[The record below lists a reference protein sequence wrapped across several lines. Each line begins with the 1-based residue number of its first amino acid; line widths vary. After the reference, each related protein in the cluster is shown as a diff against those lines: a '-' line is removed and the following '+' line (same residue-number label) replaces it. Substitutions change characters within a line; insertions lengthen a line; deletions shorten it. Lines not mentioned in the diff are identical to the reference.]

1 MTAGRPRRAL
11 EYTAT
16 TMNAARR
23 TPPFLAVLLAVP
35 VLLTALPACAGA
47 GEAPAEPAAAEE
59 TAAEEAP
66 PLVGTV
72 SRAEIEAHRPDWVT
86 AEVEAQ
92 PDAAAGAALAAVEP
106 GAELTVYLGTWC
118 SDSKRELA
126 RLWRALDDAGVFAEE
141 DLPFAVEYVALDRDK
156 REPAGRGAAAGVE
169 YVPTF
174 VVSRG
179 GEEVGRVV
187 EIAVDGIERD
197 LLALL
202 SGADSGVISGRP
214 DAEGAEGAA
223 DPAEAPDD
231 QAAGGR

>member
-1 MTAGRPRRAL
+1 
-11 EYTAT
+11 
-16 TMNAARR
+16 MNAARR
-23 TPPFLAVLLAVP
+23 SLPLAAVLFAVP
-35 VLLTALPACAGA
+35 LLLIALPACAGA
-47 GEAPAEPAAAEE
+47 GEAPVEAASSGEE
-59 TAAEEAP
+59 SAGEAP

-72 SRAEIEAHRPDWVT
+72 TRADIEAHRPDWVT

-126 RLWRALDDAGVFAEE
+126 RLWRAWDDAGVFAEE

-156 REPAGRGAAAGVE
+156 QEPSGRAAAAAVE

-202 SGADSGVISGRP
+202 SGARSGVISDRP
-214 DAEGAEGAA
+214 ELAA
-223 DPAEAPDD
+223 TSDD
-231 QAAGGR
+231 AAGGGA

>member
-1 MTAGRPRRAL
+1 MTAPRCRLPLAAL
-11 EYTAT
+11 
-16 TMNAARR
+16 
-23 TPPFLAVLLAVP
+23 LLIAP
-35 VLLTALPACAGA
+35 CLLTALPACAGA
-47 GEAPAEPAAAEE
+47 GEPGAAAAAAEE
-59 TAAEEAP
+59 GAAAESDEQ

-86 AEVEAQ
+86 AQVEAS
-92 PDAAAGAALAAVEP
+92 PDAEAAAALAAVEP

-126 RLWRALDDAGVFAEE
+126 RLWRALDDAGVFAED

-156 REPAGRGAAAGVE
+156 QEPSGRAAAAGVE

-202 SGADSGVISGRP
+202 SGAKSGVISDR
-214 DAEGAEGAA
+214 A
-223 DPAEAPDD
+223 DLGGTSDD
-231 QAAGGR
+231 HAGGGS

>member
-1 MTAGRPRRAL
+1 
-11 EYTAT
+11 
-16 TMNAARR
+16 MNAARR
-23 TPPFLAVLLAVP
+23 SLPLSAVLLAIP
-35 VLLTALPACAGA
+35 FLLAASPACAGA
-47 GEAPAEPAAAEE
+47 GEPAAAE
-59 TAAEEAP
+59 AE

-72 SRAEIEAHRPDWVT
+72 TRAEVETHRPDWVT

-106 GAELTVYLGTWC
+106 GAEVTVYLGTWC

-126 RLWRALDDAGVFAEE
+126 RLWRAFDDAGVFAED
-141 DLPFAVEYVALDRDK
+141 DLPFAIEYVAVDRDK
-156 REPAGRGAAAGVE
+156 REPAGRAAAAGVE

-187 EIAVDGIERD
+187 EIAVEGIERD

-202 SGADSGVISGRP
+202 SGAKSGVISDRP
-214 DAEGAEGAA
+214 ELAGAA
-223 DPAEAPDD
+223 VPTGASDVSEASH
-231 QAAGGR
+231 AAASAGS